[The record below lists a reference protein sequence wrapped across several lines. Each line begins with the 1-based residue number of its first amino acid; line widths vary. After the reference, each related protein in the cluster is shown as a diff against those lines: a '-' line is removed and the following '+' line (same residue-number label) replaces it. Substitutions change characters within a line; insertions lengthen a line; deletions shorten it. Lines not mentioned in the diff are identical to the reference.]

1 MGATHCI
8 KFLYI
13 RRTISE
19 YLSSAS
25 MSASASIIS
34 SNDNFFFEDFENDTN
49 DLFQTIHL
57 PASAVA
63 ASVPAKPSSS
73 NTAPNSY
80 VYNAPFFTAWFSTNF
95 ALLFFPIY
103 LLGRLAIS
111 NCSESPGEI
120 LDGIISEFRG
130 RGFTAA
136 RFLNR
141 CILFCLLWLITSYLY
156 ILSLRALLATD
167 VMALFATNV
176 ACAYL
181 LSWVILHE
189 QFVGVRVSLISFAF
203 AAGTILQYFPFIL
216 VADCCRYFG
225 RSRSLDVAFNR
236 FHYLFA
242 SIFVE

>member
-1 MGATHCI
+1 MTVGWVGATHCI

-13 RRTISE
+13 RRNISE
-19 YLSSAS
+19 FTSTVS

-34 SNDNFFFEDFENDTN
+34 SNDNFFFEDFDNDTN
-49 DLFQTIHL
+49 ELFQTIHL
-57 PASAVA
+57 PAEA
-63 ASVPAKPSSS
+63 AAEPVPRILTKPS
-73 NTAPNSY
+73 TPIAAPHDH
-80 VYNAPFFTAWFSTNF
+80 VYNAPFFTAWFCTNF

-103 LLGRLAIS
+103 LLGHLAFS
-111 NCSESPGEI
+111 NCNESAGAI
-120 LDGIISEFRG
+120 LTNIVRGFRD

-141 CILFCLLWLITSYLY
+141 CIIFCLLWLITSYLY

-189 QFVGVRVSLISFAF
+189 QFVGVRVSPTAIIGALLWSSFLF
-203 AAGTILQYFPFIL
+203 FCFVSTNYFHFG
-216 VADCCRYFG
+216 CR
-225 RSRSLDVAFNR
+225 LLP
-236 FHYLFA
+236 LFW
-242 SIFVE
+242 